1 MKRLALSIL
10 SATAVAAGVAGV
22 AAPSASAFVATCSG
36 PAAIGCST
44 IFYGYQQYNE
54 SRSSKSG
61 GAAAYICTAL
71 KSSSTEVAGNCSYN
85 GTFIRQCYYGGAGV
99 YGTHTGSSDAW
110 TVEGRDATAAD
121 ATTC

>member
-10 SATAVAAGVAGV
+10 SATAVAAGTVAI
-22 AAPSASAFVATCSG
+22 AAPSASAFFSTCTG
-36 PAAIGCST
+36 PAATGCHT
-44 IFYGYQQYNE
+44 LYWGYQSYNE

-61 GAAAYICTAL
+61 AAAAYICTSL
-71 KSSSTEVAGNCSYN
+71 KASTGEVAGNCSYN
-85 GTFIRQCYYGGAGV
+85 GTFIRQCYYGGAAV
-99 YGTHTGSSDAW
+99 YGSHTGSSDAW